1 MFVITALTNK
11 QVVDRD
17 VCWNALAQE
26 KLAAFVSEVVAV
38 VSQEIVSTQAK
49 GICEKDAMWIH
60 SILII

>member
-1 MFVITALTNK
+1 
-11 QVVDRD
+11 